1 VVGGVFKNNAA
12 IAGGAIYISSC
23 LNNEIKGTIFT
34 DNHASQGG
42 AIYADTGSVV
52 KIYGDTVF
60 RGNGAIFDGGAIKMT
75 NLATL
80 ETEDVVVEYNWS
92 SY

>member
-1 VVGGVFKNNAA
+1 MRSKEQ
-12 IAGGAIYISSC
+12 SSQ
-23 LNNEIKGTIFT
+23 IITHHKV
-34 DNHASQGG
+34 A
-42 AIYADTGSVV
+42 AIYADTGSVG

-80 ETEDVVVEYNWS
+80 ETEYVVVEYNWS
-92 SY
+92 SH